1 MKSIVITVTDEALG
15 HINDV
20 VHQLER
26 QGVHIERVMPRM
38 GVISGTSTSSIAEL
52 KQVEGVMDVQEEV
65 VHKMPPA
72 KSRIQ

>member
-15 HINDV
+15 YINDV
-20 VHQLER
+20 VHQLEG
-26 QGVHIERVMPRM
+26 QGMHIERVMPRT
-38 GVISGTSTSSIAEL
+38 GVISGTTTSSIAAL

-65 VHKMPPA
+65 VHKVPPA